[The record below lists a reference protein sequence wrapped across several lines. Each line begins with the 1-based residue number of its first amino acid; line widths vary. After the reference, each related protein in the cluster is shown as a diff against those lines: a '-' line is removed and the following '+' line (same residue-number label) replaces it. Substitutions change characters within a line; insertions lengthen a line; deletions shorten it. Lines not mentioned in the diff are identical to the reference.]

1 MNVLYMGVCTLILC
15 AVSSSTL
22 QIHDGGSSQSRLFEL
37 NMKNGKVKGQVSRL
51 DAILVKY
58 HRPAAAAAAAT
69 SDGKAA
75 GFAFSLNFDSFSKF
89 V

>member
-51 DAILVKY
+51 DVILVKY
-58 HRPAAAAAAAT
+58 HRPAAAT